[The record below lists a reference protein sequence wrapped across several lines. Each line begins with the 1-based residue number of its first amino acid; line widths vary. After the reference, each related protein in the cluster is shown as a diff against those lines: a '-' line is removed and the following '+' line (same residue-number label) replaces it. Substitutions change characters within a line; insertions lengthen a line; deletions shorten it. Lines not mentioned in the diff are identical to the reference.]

1 MKGVQDE
8 KHNEDMMD
16 NEFPLHHRSQTN
28 NAESFCSI
36 AGICKKGIPKRREGW
51 YGRVSSRVRFPRHLQ
66 QITRKRTLT
75 RKGENME
82 NYIMTSVE
90 IDMDFVD
97 RMSDDYAYQM
107 SDEEQK
113 GFEEHIT
120 DEEIEPCGDI
130 AIDNSFNSL
139 FGKTIKETKSI
150 RRATKKAQQVVIP
163 TYKGVVS
170 RIEENTNR
178 LANHFNHQ
186 GVK

>member
-1 MKGVQDE
+1 
-8 KHNEDMMD
+8 
-16 NEFPLHHRSQTN
+16 
-28 NAESFCSI
+28 
-36 AGICKKGIPKRREGW
+36 
-51 YGRVSSRVRFPRHLQ
+51 
-66 QITRKRTLT
+66 
-75 RKGENME
+75 ME
-82 NYIMTSVE
+82 YIMTSIE
-90 IDMDFVD
+90 TDIEFVD
-97 RMSDDYAYQM
+97 NASDSHISDEEREYWIDLEESGNETYQM

-150 RRATKKAQQVVIP
+150 RRATKKALVDKVPNIP
-163 TYKGVVS
+163 THKGVEH
-170 RIEENTNR
+170 RIEGYTNK

>member
-1 MKGVQDE
+1 
-8 KHNEDMMD
+8 
-16 NEFPLHHRSQTN
+16 
-28 NAESFCSI
+28 
-36 AGICKKGIPKRREGW
+36 
-51 YGRVSSRVRFPRHLQ
+51 
-66 QITRKRTLT
+66 
-75 RKGENME
+75 ME
-82 NYIMTSVE
+82 NYILTSIETDVE
-90 IDMDFVD
+90 FVD
-97 RMSDDYAYQM
+97 NASDSYMSDEEREYWIDLEESGNETYQM
-107 SDEEQK
+107 SNEEQK

-163 TYKGVVS
+163 PYKGVVS